1 MSAQSGASPAPVPTC
16 TIRPDPPLR
25 RAVHLVSTGGYVVV
39 KWCLGPVLYLA
50 RQAGWHGT
58 WTKDLDAA
66 INRAVLPLTE
76 RADHQ
81 LRCDV
86 TPTLRPGDPLP
97 DIPVSLADGPLRSI
111 RSYLDRPMLLVL
123 VRGSW
128 CVYSR
133 LHLADLNGLLPQFE
147 AANVRILGVSSYAD
161 KTEWQRLGVRI
172 PVAVDADGAL
182 FRALGVQVEQWMETA
197 WGRVLPHE
205 SAFLFD
211 ASGRLIAADVRR
223 VSSYHTGQTFLSG
236 DEWLRILQTQT
247 ASSTP
252 GYKETS

>member
-1 MSAQSGASPAPVPTC
+1 MSAQSSGSTASAPTC

-25 RAVHLVSTGGYVVV
+25 RVLHIVSTGGYVVV
-39 KWCLGPVLYLA
+39 KWLLGPLFYLA
-50 RQAGWHGT
+50 RRAGWQGS

-86 TPTLRPGDPLP
+86 TPRLRPGDALP
-97 DIPVSLADGPLRSI
+97 DISVSLANGPLRSI

-147 AANVRILGVSSYAD
+147 AANIRVLGVSSYAD
-161 KTEWQRLGVRI
+161 EAEWQRLGVRI
-172 PVAVDADGAL
+172 PVAVDAEGAL

-211 ASGRLIAADVRR
+211 AAGRLIAADVRR
-223 VSSYHTGQTFLSG
+223 VSGYQTGQTFLSG
-236 DEWLRILQTQT
+236 DEWLRIMHKHI

-252 GYKETS
+252 T